1 MTTFLASVTLSDEY
15 DDSND
20 LPVDFV
26 AFPYCSR
33 QCLVRDRR
41 RDRANGTVI
50 QTFDVYDFDETC
62 ANCGATIP
70 AEGIDRNAIMPTGF
84 YDDDQMYDFGCPDN

>member
-20 LPVDFV
+20 LPVEFV
-26 AFPYCSR
+26 AYPYCSR
-33 QCLVRDRR
+33 QCLVMDRR

-50 QTFDVYDFDETC
+50 QNLDVYDFDETC
-62 ANCGATIP
+62 AACGATIS
-70 AEGIDRNAIMPTGF
+70 AN
-84 YDDDQMYDFGCPDN
+84 YDFDRQGN